1 MIHGGAREP
10 EEGYTGLPAPCV
22 PDRCRIVIDRRFLI
36 EEQLDETRGRLAE
49 AEARAVTLGSD
60 TVRVQTEELSND
72 EARQV
77 SRALATAFDVETNK
91 VSSNFIGPSWGA
103 SVSQQALRALV
114 VFLVITTAL
123 MALYYR
129 NLKMAVA
136 SMIALAHDM
145 LITVGIYTWT
155 GFEVSP
161 ATLIGFL
168 TVLGYS
174 LYDTVVVFDHVKEN
188 TRAAFANRRMSFAD
202 AANLA
207 VNQTLVRSINTT
219 VIANLP
225 VLAVIIIGFAVLGPG
240 TLLDLSLALFIGT
253 TVGAFS
259 SVFIATPLLVDLRRK
274 DADVVASVGAFTDAY
289 NANSHSGSIQA
300 GTYSLKNH
308 MSAADAVAA
317 LLDPASKS
325 DHALTIPEGST
336 KAQVKDRLISV
347 GGFTSSE
354 VDAAF
359 KDADAIGLPDVADG
373 DVEGWLAPSTYDVP
387 EGADATDVVASMVSK
402 TVSTLK
408 SLGIDEK
415 NWEKDLTEA
424 SIVEREVS
432 SSSYYGQVARVIE
445 NRLTK
450 KNAETK
456 GYLQMDSTVLY
467 GLGRTGGIPTADE
480 VADSSNKY
488 NTYKHQGLPPTPI
501 GSPGSNAL
509 KAVMDPPAGDWL
521 YFVTVNLESGETLF
535 ATSLDEQKKNT
546 EKLTD
551 YCKKN
556 AEVCSGSTA
565 SASPSSSSTKG

>member
-1 MIHGGAREP
+1 MSSSDLFGHEP
-10 EEGYTGLPAPCV
+10 EDEDETTADPNDGDTDGGLESVLAGEE
-22 PDRCRIVIDRRFLI
+22 PDVEDRRARRRRRVRARVISFLV
-36 EEQLDETRGRLAE
+36 LALVL
-49 AEARAVTLGSD
+49 AGVAWVGLRAVGSVRDVAAEQTQVSDYSGTGEDDVVVTIPDGASGSD
-60 TVRVQTEELSND
+60 IG
-72 EARQV
+72 
-77 SRALATAFDVETNK
+77 K
-91 VSSNFIGPSWGA
+91 V
-103 SVSQQALRALV
+103 
-114 VFLVITTAL
+114 
-123 MALYYR
+123 
-129 NLKMAVA
+129 LK
-136 SMIALAHDM
+136 
-145 LITVGIYTWT
+145 
-155 GFEVSP
+155 
-161 ATLIGFL
+161 
-168 TVLGYS
+168 
-174 LYDTVVVFDHVKEN
+174 K
-188 TRAAFANRRMSFAD
+188 
-202 AANLA
+202 
-207 VNQTLVRSINTT
+207 
-219 VIANLP
+219 
-225 VLAVIIIGFAVLGPG
+225 
-240 TLLDLSLALFIGT
+240 
-253 TVGAFS
+253 
-259 SVFIATPLLVDLRRK
+259 
-274 DADVVASVGAFTDAY
+274 ADVVASVGAFTDAY

-415 NWEKDLTEA
+415 SWEKDLTEA

-521 YFVTVNLESGETLF
+521 YFVTVDLKSGETLF

-546 EKLTD
+546 KKLTE